1 MEDSF
6 AFAIQDH
13 LELQRRNRLLEGDMP
28 LSGYREPRS
37 NGRSHAVVL
46 EDTQEWAM
54 PDSPEWVVPDSPA
67 VLEHEQLF
75 APAEPEPEPEP
86 EQLFPPAEQ
95 LWSGGAPAFDWG
107 D

>member
-1 MEDSF
+1 MDDSF

-28 LSGYREPRS
+28 LSGYRGPRT
-37 NGRSHAVVL
+37 NGRANGHGHGHAVAL
-46 EDTQEWAM
+46 EDTQEWVM

-67 VLEHEQLF
+67 LLEHET
-75 APAEPEPEPEP
+75 
-86 EQLFPPAEQ
+86 LFPPAEQ